1 MPVHVTLLTVIAQ
14 VQISLG
20 FFRTV
25 RKMGSQK
32 PYVAMV
38 SVQCVYAGMALF
50 SKAAIAK
57 GMNPFVFVV
66 YRQALAFVA
75 LSPFAFFLERKES
88 ATLTYG
94 LLFKIFLVSFFGLT
108 LSLNLYCVAINYTSA
123 TFAAATTNTIPAIT
137 FIMAVLLRMEVIS
150 VGKWHGRA
158 KVVGSAMGVSGALVY
173 AFVKGP
179 PVNLINWSTSGP
191 ARQSPPSGS
200 GGISDHSSSG
210 EWIQGSLIMFS
221 ANILWS
227 LWLILQGPI
236 IKQYPAKLRLTTLQ
250 CFFSCIQSA
259 FWAIAKERDPSAW
272 KLGWDMQL
280 LSVAYCGVVVT
291 AISYWLQVWAIEK
304 KGPVFTAMFTPVALI
319 ITALSSAF
327 LWKETLFCG
336 SVVGAT
342 LMVGGLYF
350 VLWGKIKEDG
360 TSQEVK
366 DSPRPETKEEA
377 TLDCIPV

>member
-1 MPVHVTLLTVIAQ
+1 MSLYLQSLHKHRYPLTF
-14 VQISLG
+14 SELK
-20 FFRTV
+20 
-25 RKMGSQK
+25 KMGSYK
-32 PYVAMV
+32 PYIAMV

-57 GMNPFVFVV
+57 GMNPFIFVV
-66 YRQALAFVA
+66 YRQALAFLVLA
-75 LSPFAFFLERKES
+75 PFAFFLERKGS

-94 LLFKIFLVSFFGLT
+94 LLFKIFLIAFSGLT

-137 FIMAVLLRMEVIS
+137 FIMAVVLRMEGIS
-150 VGKWHGRA
+150 VGKWHGWA
-158 KVVGSAMGVSGALVY
+158 KVVGSVMGVSGALVY

-179 PVNLINWSTSGP
+179 PVNLINWSSPGP

-200 GGISDHSSSG
+200 GSIGDPSSSG
-210 EWIQGSLIMFS
+210 EWIKGSLIMFS
-221 ANILWS
+221 ANALWS
-227 LWLILQGPI
+227 LWLILQRPI

-259 FWAIAKERDPSAW
+259 FWAIAKERDPVAW

-280 LSVAYCGVVVT
+280 LSVVYCGVIVT

-319 ITALSSAF
+319 IAAFFSAF
-327 LWKETLFCG
+327 LWKETLFRG
-336 SVVGAT
+336 SLVGAM

-360 TSQEVK
+360 NKEVK
-366 DSPRPETKEEA
+366 DNRRPEIKEEV
-377 TLDCIPV
+377 TSDCIPV

>member
-1 MPVHVTLLTVIAQ
+1 MVSH
-14 VQISLG
+14 
-20 FFRTV
+20 
-25 RKMGSQK
+25 K
-32 PYVAMV
+32 PYIAMV

-66 YRQALAFVA
+66 FRQALASVA

-94 LLFKIFLVSFFGLT
+94 LIFKIFLVAFFGLT
-108 LSLNLYCVAINYTSA
+108 LSLNLYCVAIDYTSA

-137 FIMAVLLRMEVIS
+137 FIMAVFLRMEGIS
-150 VGKWHGRA
+150 VGQWHGRA
-158 KVVGSAMGVSGALVY
+158 KVVGSVMGVSGALVY

-179 PVNLINWSTSGP
+179 PVNLLNWSSP
-191 ARQSPPSGS
+191 ALPPTGS
-200 GGISDHSSSG
+200 TGIADHHSSSR
-210 EWIQGSLIMFS
+210 EWIKGSLIMFS
-221 ANILWS
+221 ANALWS
-227 LWLILQGPI
+227 LWLILQGRLV
-236 IKQYPAKLRLTTLQ
+236 KQYPAKLRLTTLQ

-280 LSVAYCGVVVT
+280 LSVVYCGVIVT

-304 KGPVFTAMFTPVALI
+304 KGPVFTAMFTPIALVI
-319 ITALSSAF
+319 AALFSAF
-327 LWKETLFCG
+327 LWKETLFRG
-336 SVVGAT
+336 SVVGAM

-350 VLWGKIKEDG
+350 VLWGKIKEEG
-360 TSQEVK
+360 ISKEVK
-366 DSPRPETKEEA
+366 DDPRPETKEEA

>member
-1 MPVHVTLLTVIAQ
+1 
-14 VQISLG
+14 
-20 FFRTV
+20 
-25 RKMGSQK
+25 MGSHK

-66 YRQALAFVA
+66 YRQALAFLA
-75 LSPFAFFLERKES
+75 LSPFAFFIERKES

-137 FIMAVLLRMEVIS
+137 FIMAVLLRMEVIN

-200 GGISDHSSSG
+200 WGIGDRSSSG
-210 EWIQGSLIMFS
+210 EWIEG
-221 ANILWS
+221 
-227 LWLILQGPI
+227 
-236 IKQYPAKLRLTTLQ
+236 
-250 CFFSCIQSA
+250 CIQSA

-319 ITALSSAF
+319 ITAFFSAF

-350 VLWGKIKEDG
+350 VLWGKSKEDG

-366 DSPRPETKEEA
+366 DNPRPETKEEA
-377 TLDCIPV
+377 TSDRIPV